1 MKQMKITALLLAAAL
16 MLGGCGTMNYTAKG
30 GAIGAGSGTA
40 AGAII
45 GGLIG
50 KGKGAAIGAAVGAAV
65 GAGVPGLTAERGPFL
80 TEILLLY
87 SAGPAWRPERCKQNA
102 MIFLK

>member
-1 MKQMKITALLLAAAL
+1 MKQMKFTALLLAAAL
-16 MLGGCGTMNYTAKG
+16 MLGSCGTMNYTAKG

-65 GAGVPGLTAERGPFL
+65 GAGTGVIIGRKMDGAVMNSIKIDFRTRRPWL
-80 TEILLLY
+80 ILFM
-87 SAGPAWRPERCKQNA
+87 R
-102 MIFLK
+102 